1 MKICDTNKV
10 SDNKIGDTLP
20 SLKKNYMHEL
30 ILYMGLVPHQ
40 LWGVNAIYLNIVVEF
55 KEWNSKQLQIPRN
68 SEILSFRKVNNE
80 KLLALLLNKSFI
92 SKF

>member
-1 MKICDTNKV
+1 M
-10 SDNKIGDTLP
+10 L
-20 SLKKNYMHEL
+20 H
-30 ILYMGLVPHQ
+30 
-40 LWGVNAIYLNIVVEF
+40 YLNIVVEF